1 MCTEHED
8 STQRLLL
15 VGHRTDS
22 MHKNGLITTAVLTV
36 AAMLPGQKWRRSNM
50 QISSHAKEQQRK
62 AVGNQPTNY
71 ALLHQQQQFLS
82 QPSLECTSF
91 FRMKNKKEKQQPKW
105 ALKVCSTS
113 NGLPR
118 YTLDM
123 QKCMKLLQRLMKLFS
138 FMSINALSK
147 CLAWKVI

>member
-1 MCTEHED
+1 MKEKQYADIKPC
-8 STQRLLL
+8 Q
-15 VGHRTDS
+15 G
-22 MHKNGLITTAVLTV
+22 TTKK
-36 AAMLPGQKWRRSNM
+36 GRR
-50 QISSHAKEQQRK
+50 K
-62 AVGNQPTNY
+62 PTNKLCTLTPTAAVSFTAFTGMY
-71 ALLHQQQQFLS
+71 IFL
-82 QPSLECTSF
+82 PHE
-91 FRMKNKKEKQQPKW
+91 KKEKEKQQPKW

-113 NGLPR
+113 NGLKR